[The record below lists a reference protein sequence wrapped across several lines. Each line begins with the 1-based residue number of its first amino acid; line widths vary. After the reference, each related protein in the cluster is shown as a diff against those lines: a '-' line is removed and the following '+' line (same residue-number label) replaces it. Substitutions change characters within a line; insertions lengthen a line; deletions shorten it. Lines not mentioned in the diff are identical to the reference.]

1 MTTSEYIPGV
11 CNIGDAEI
19 RTRRNSGYLG
29 LAVTIIALIVLVLL
43 PISPWWRL
51 LLIVPAGGAATGFL
65 QAGMH
70 FCAGF
75 AMRGVFN
82 FEGDTHHTDTI
93 EQAEYRRADQ
103 RKAYLIFG
111 LSLVIGIVFA
121 LLTLLIP

>member
-19 RTRRNSGYLG
+19 RTRRNSCYLG
-29 LAVTIIALIVLVLL
+29 LAVTIIVLIVLILL

-51 LLIVPAGGAATGFL
+51 FLIIPAGGAATGFL

-82 FEGDTHHTDTI
+82 FGNDTHHTDTI